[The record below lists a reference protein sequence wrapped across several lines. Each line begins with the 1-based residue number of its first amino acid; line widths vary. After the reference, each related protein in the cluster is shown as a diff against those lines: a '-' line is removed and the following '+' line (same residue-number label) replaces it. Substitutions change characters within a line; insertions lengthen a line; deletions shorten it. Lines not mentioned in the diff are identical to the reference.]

1 MPIVKISMFID
12 APQKVC
18 FDLARSIEV
27 HMLSTSK
34 TREKAIAG
42 KTSGLIELHESV
54 TWEAVHFG
62 IRQRLTAK
70 ITEFDS
76 PNLFVDEQVS
86 GAFKR
91 FKHIHEFIS
100 YQGGTH
106 MIDTFEYTA
115 PFGVFGKL
123 ADIIFLKK
131 YMYKF
136 LTTRNETLKMMAE
149 EVQKSKC

>member
-1 MPIVKISMFID
+1 MPIIKISMFIN
-12 APQKVC
+12 APPKVC

-27 HMLSTSK
+27 HVK
-34 TREKAIAG
+34 TTTQTKERVVAG
-42 KTSGLIELHESV
+42 RSSGMIELHESV

-91 FKHIHEFIS
+91 FKHTHKFIS

-106 MIDTFEYTA
+106 MIDIFDYTA
-115 PFGVFGKL
+115 PFGLVGKL
-123 ADIIFLKK
+123 ADIIFLKR
-131 YMYKF
+131 YMRKF
-136 LTTRNETLKMMAE
+136 LTTRNEALKMMAE
-149 EVQKSKC
+149 E